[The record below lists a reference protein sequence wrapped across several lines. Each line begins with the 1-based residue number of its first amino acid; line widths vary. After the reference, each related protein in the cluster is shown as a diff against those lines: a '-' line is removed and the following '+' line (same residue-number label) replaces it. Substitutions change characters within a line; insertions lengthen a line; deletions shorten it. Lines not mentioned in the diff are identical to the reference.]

1 MLEMTE
7 HEKERANEL
16 MGQLLQADA
25 RVRTAFARI
34 SMTLLEAMV
43 NDRGLLIMVDADDVV
58 AMHVFELEPEKVYAM
73 CADTA
78 EAMMDELPKSSGHM
92 MAGPETLQ

>member
-1 MLEMTE
+1 MLEITE
-7 HEKERANEL
+7 REKERANEL

-43 NDRGLLIMVDADDVV
+43 NERGLLIMVDVEDAVS
-58 AMHVFELEPEKVYAM
+58 MHVFGLEPEKIYTM
-73 CADTA
+73 CAGTA
-78 EAMMDELPKSSGHM
+78 EAMMDELPKSSGHV
-92 MAGPETLQ
+92 MAAPETLQ